1 MPPDGLSTDADQKS
15 SSAKSV
21 AASDPRLH
29 FGLGKATKAEKV
41 VILWP
46 SGLIETL
53 SDPPANQYYVVREGN
68 GVDTSKTHG
77 VSSVRIQISTV
88 AK

>member
-1 MPPDGLSTDADQKS
+1 
-15 SSAKSV
+15 
-21 AASDPRLH
+21 
-29 FGLGKATKAEKV
+29 V

-68 GVDTSKTHG
+68 GINKSKTHG
-77 VSSVRIQISTV
+77 VSQVRIQGSATS